1 MKIIKEKEELESRVE
16 FNKRIYS
23 KEVIE
28 YYKSLLNLEVS
39 SLNGNEIP
47 EDILNELKNTSI
59 YNDLA
64 RFNIYKHAFDL
75 LGNDSNVKKLYTGRE
90 DLGYIIP
97 SHIQDYKVFSYN
109 PYKDEVTLY
118 DLTIDRKYREKKIDK
133 IKLDR
138 IEVINKQIDL
148 ITKKLENSKD
158 SFDLKVE
165 RDQLEQ
171 TKEIANL
178 EIKSLN
184 DRTKHEDYAAEIR
197 DTLENYNET
206 FNNFY
211 NIDKKIKSLKI
222 GNTKLTNYTY
232 HY

>member
-16 FNKRIYS
+16 FYKRIYS

-28 YYKSLLNLEVS
+28 YYKSLLNLEIS

-47 EDILNELKNTSI
+47 EDVLNELKNTSI

-64 RFNIYKHAFDL
+64 RFNIYKHAIFL

-138 IEVINKQIDL
+138 IEVLNKQIEL
-148 ITKKLENSKD
+148 ITKKIEKSKD

-197 DTLENYNET
+197 DTLENYNEI
-206 FNNFY
+206 FNDFY

-222 GNTKLTNYTY
+222 GNTKLTKYTY